1 MAIKKYSCEELE
13 AMVAYLAFPEYL
25 KLKESR
31 EVVDDCLAGQN
42 TIKEK
47 KKYLPPNDWQKTH
60 EDQYRAFL
68 RRALFPGE
76 TKYALDIYEGLFSLG
91 TPTVS
96 LPASGKL
103 DFIINNA
110 SAYGDSLKDVQMR
123 LNSEQM
129 SHGLRCMLLEVKS
142 DIDKP
147 FFIREYSANKFLR
160 SHFTDIDGESVADFV
175 LVDESASIYDLN
187 TFSDIVRYQLRI
199 LALDANGVYYQRAI
213 TPDELNSNLDVKN
226 PPDDER
232 TIYPAVHGKRFN
244 RIPFVWCG
252 ASSISGARFDYPPM
266 KSMAD
271 TELALYVA
279 MANHSQ
285 HIYMNTQEILF
296 FTGVSADAI
305 PKDAVF
311 GCGSYLALKN
321 PDAKAQYISTNGIGF
336 TAEKD
341 EITQLK
347 SDIEQKRLSLMNAK
361 SHQSG
366 TVVGLVQNSQSAP
379 LRTIVKTSGTAIT
392 RILKYMGEWLDEKD
406 IDKISYSPSE
416 QFAESRISISEFIAL
431 CKAVIAGE
439 VKMLEEDLF
448 RMARENGFIGNTM
461 SWEEFKKRYK
471 VEANERRKQN
481 SILPDTTGNPF
492 AAGKN
497 DNR

>member
-1 MAIKKYSCEELE
+1 
-13 AMVAYLAFPEYL
+13 
-25 KLKESR
+25 
-31 EVVDDCLAGQN
+31 
-42 TIKEK
+42 
-47 KKYLPPNDWQKTH
+47 
-60 EDQYRAFL
+60 
-68 RRALFPGE
+68 
-76 TKYALDIYEGLFSLG
+76 
-91 TPTVS
+91 
-96 LPASGKL
+96 
-103 DFIINNA
+103 
-110 SAYGDSLKDVQMR
+110 
-123 LNSEQM
+123 
-129 SHGLRCMLLEVKS
+129 
-142 DIDKP
+142 
-147 FFIREYSANKFLR
+147 
-160 SHFTDIDGESVADFV
+160 
-175 LVDESASIYDLN
+175 
-187 TFSDIVRYQLRI
+187 
-199 LALDANGVYYQRAI
+199 
-213 TPDELNSNLDVKN
+213 
-226 PPDDER
+226 
-232 TIYPAVHGKRFN
+232 
-244 RIPFVWCG
+244 
-252 ASSISGARFDYPPM
+252 
-266 KSMAD
+266 MAD